1 MADGQAVSGPDDLRK
16 ALMAHSDQFVQ
27 TLTVNLMTYAL
38 GRSVEYFDMPVV
50 RKIVRDAGHSGDRFS
65 ALVMGVV
72 GSPEFQMQ
80 QPRSSAEKPAD
91 KTANKGPPRQPPPA
105 T

>member
-1 MADGQAVSGPDDLRK
+1 
-16 ALMAHSDQFVQ
+16 
-27 TLTVNLMTYAL
+27 
-38 GRSVEYFDMPVV
+38 VEYFDMPVV
-50 RKIVRDAGHSGDRFS
+50 RKIVRDASHNGDRFA

-80 QPRSSAEKPAD
+80 QPRSSADQSAQ
-91 KTANKGPPRQPPPA
+91 KTANKGPARQPPPA